1 MISFFQK
8 MAADSKSMIML
19 ALGTCLF
26 YFLVLIPLDK
36 KVQALNTPL
45 QLSWTRLGDS
55 INTNKLGGALDIH
68 AMNELTSSME
78 STFASFTDAEAN
90 LISRVLLPE
99 ETQAKMEQSFQLVE
113 YENALV
119 ALEVFL
125 KKSAAEKTISVGDEV
140 FKGLPRHDVAVEEPR
155 LLWAGLAFANYL
167 LSLAIECQLDSI
179 LRFESLPPQLTEDAS
194 ISKRNRLHRSRFS
207 MSVQCDMAEAQQ
219 FLAALP
225 LRGDEAESLELPMVH
240 PEKPALYIER
250 LLLKKTPKGSANQ
263 VMLDLVVNGFTYHEI
278 KERSGIE

>member
-8 MAADSKSMIML
+8 LAADSKSMIIL

-26 YFLVLIPLDK
+26 YFLVLIPLDN

-45 QLSWTRLGDS
+45 QLSWARLGDS

-68 AMNELTSSME
+68 AMSELTSSME

-125 KKSAAEKTISVGDEV
+125 KKSASEKTISVGDEV
-140 FKGLPRHDVAVEEPR
+140 FQGLPRHDVALEEPR

-167 LSLAIECQLDSI
+167 LSLAIECQIDSI
-179 LRFESLPPQLTEDAS
+179 LRFESLPPQLTEDVS
-194 ISKRNRLHRSRFS
+194 ISKRHRLHRSRFN
-207 MSVQCDMAEAQQ
+207 MSFQCDMAVAQQ
-219 FLAALP
+219 FLEALP
-225 LRGDEAESLELPMVH
+225 LRGDEAENLELPMVH

-250 LLLKKTPKGSANQ
+250 LLLKKTTQGSANQ
-263 VMLDLVVNGFTYHEI
+263 VALELVVNGFTYHKT

>member
-1 MISFFQK
+1 MI
-8 MAADSKSMIML
+8 IL

-26 YFLVLIPLDK
+26 YFLVLIPLDR

-45 QLSWTRLGDS
+45 QLSWARLGDS

-140 FKGLPRHDVAVEEPR
+140 FQGLPRHDVALEEPR
-155 LLWAGLAFANYL
+155 LLWAELAFANYL

-194 ISKRNRLHRSRFS
+194 ISKRHRLHRSRFN
-207 MSVQCDMAEAQQ
+207 MSVQCDMAVAQQ

-250 LLLKKTPKGSANQ
+250 LLLKKTTKGSANQ
-263 VMLDLVVNGFTYHEI
+263 VALELVVNGFTYHKT